1 MAINSH
7 ITDEQACLHGIRALE
22 WILQAAQGDVVK
34 IMIEEGVVETCSDL
48 LKLQQ
53 IELIRYVCGCLSKLA
68 KFSSIFGI
76 LDFHDIASLLYVLD
90 AFDKDNIFETIKLGY
105 QKNRQ
110 NESLI
115 LEYSKFLANLC
126 ASRINEWIVYML

>member
-34 IMIEEGVVETCSDL
+34 IMIEEGVVETCSEL

-76 LDFHDIASLLYVLD
+76 LDFHDLASLLYVILIE
-90 AFDKDNIFETIKLGY
+90 FTLSLNIFFLLTIFCLFPSAPF
-105 QKNRQ
+105 
-110 NESLI
+110 SLI
-115 LEYSKFLANLC
+115 RFNPL
-126 ASRINEWIVYML
+126 YMSS

>member
-34 IMIEEGVVETCSDL
+34 IMIEEGVVETCSEL

-68 KFSSIFGI
+68 KFSRIFGI
-76 LDFHDIASLLYVLD
+76 PDFHDIASLLYVLA
-90 AFDKDNIFETIKLGY
+90 AFDHDNIFETIKLDY